1 MTRPMKLSQTL
12 AGDWSL
18 SVPNPEEEFWWT
30 ELADFRTSVTGEG
43 SLTRDA
49 LERAAA
55 QAAAALMKAALYL
68 NLEVTSH
75 NSDMAKAMYDKV
87 VAAGGD
93 TTRLSHSLPPRW

>member
-18 SVPNPEEEFWWT
+18 SVPNPEERFCWT
-30 ELADFRTSVTGEG
+30 ELADFRTSATGEG

-55 QAAAALMKAALYL
+55 QAAADLMATALYL

-75 NSDMAKAMYDKV
+75 HSAAAQGMYEKV

-93 TTRLSHSLPPRW
+93 VTRLSHTLPPRW

>member
-12 AGDWSL
+12 AGDWIL
-18 SVPNPEEEFWWT
+18 SIPNPEEEFWWT

-43 SLTRDA
+43 SPARDA
-49 LERAAA
+49 LELGAA
-55 QAAAALMKAALYL
+55 QATAALMAVILDL

-75 NSDMAKAMYDKV
+75 NSDVAKVMYDKV

-93 TTRLSHSLPPRW
+93 TARLSHSLPPSW